1 MSESTTS
8 RETTKSGIGIFGVAA
23 FATILFGVLKLLGLF
38 EITWLVV
45 FMPLIV
51 AFGLGFLGL
60 ILGLI
65 LIAVVATV
73 KALSKE

>member
-23 FATILFGVLKLLGLF
+23 FATILFGVLKVLGLF

>member
-1 MSESTTS
+1 MSEPTTS
-8 RETTKSGIGIFGVAA
+8 REATKSGIGVFGVAA

-51 AFGLGFLGL
+51 AFGLGVLGL

>member
-1 MSESTTS
+1 MSEPTTS

-23 FATILFGVLKLLGLF
+23 FATILFGVLKVLGLF

>member
-51 AFGLGFLGL
+51 AFGLGVLGL

-65 LIAVVATV
+65 LIAVVAVV

>member
-1 MSESTTS
+1 MSEPTTS